1 MTEKLVVFNWND
13 FYSKDNAK
21 IVEGFLDRQVV
32 EFGEIVNSFF
42 PDTLEEQKKKVTHRA
57 IFDLFNK
64 QFSAWLCEI
73 FNALP
78 ASFIC
83 VLLPESI
90 EMLGFELLSRLPSRM
105 AFNPFPSVIKSPED
119 FYCALRTH
127 TKVFADP
134 VLAILISNEYLPD
147 EIRRLARLTPEQF
160 GSEFIENYYQ
170 ELDNLS
176 NDEVVGSPMNS
187 SDEMPRLLTFEEV
200 KRNTEKFKTVDDIFK
215 AMLANRIG
223 AYIKIESEYV
233 VGSGIRF
240 VRRGYPSLYR
250 IGNCGNP
257 LYLKRYNCLERL
269 SIEQV
274 KKIWINGHV
283 KLGSHHFQNA
293 VQSTDIE
300 AKFHIERT
308 LKSFGDKMKIE
319 ISDLLFSDEEINDYE
334 LAPKITPK
342 PVKHIPKKGYMDP
355 WAIESRR
362 LADEVALEMWNS
374 GMQEITARNISDKVA
389 NRLGENS
396 DYWGTRGPRSGGNIR
411 NIALVGWHFIPPQS
425 PVP

>member
-1 MTEKLVVFNWND
+1 MTKKLIAFNWKD

-21 IVEGFLDRQVV
+21 ILEDFLDRQVV
-32 EFGEIVNSFF
+32 EFGEIVNSLF
-42 PDTLEEQKKKVTHRA
+42 PYTLEEQKRKFTHRA
-57 IFDLFNK
+57 VFDLFNK
-64 QFSAWLCEI
+64 QFSEWLGEI

-83 VLLPESI
+83 ILMPDSI
-90 EMLGFELLSRLPSRM
+90 EMLGFKLLSRLPSRM
-105 AFNPFPSVIKSPED
+105 PFNPFPSVIKSSED
-119 FYCALRTH
+119 FYCAIRKH

-147 EIRRLARLTPEQF
+147 EIRRLARMTPEKF
-160 GSEFIENYYQ
+160 GGEFNENCYQ

-176 NDEVVGSPMNS
+176 NDEVVGSPMNF
-187 SDEMPRLLTFEEV
+187 SDKMPRLLTFEEV
-200 KRNTEKFKTVDDIFK
+200 KRNTEKFKAVDDIFK

-223 AYIKIESEYV
+223 TYIKIESQYV

-240 VRRGYPSLYR
+240 ARRGYPSLYR

-257 LYLKRYNCLERL
+257 FYLKRYNSLERL
-269 SIEQV
+269 SVEQV
-274 KKIWINGHV
+274 KKIWVNGYV

-300 AKFHIERT
+300 TKFHIERT

-319 ISDLLFSDEEINDYE
+319 ISDLFFLEEEINDYE
-334 LAPKITPK
+334 TAPKIALK
-342 PVKHIPKKGYMDP
+342 PVKNIFKKGYMEP
-355 WAIESRR
+355 WAVESRR

-389 NRLGENS
+389 SRLGENRG
-396 DYWGTRGPRSGGNIR
+396 YWGTRGPRSGGNIR
-411 NIALVGWHFIPPQS
+411 NIALIGWHFIPPQS
-425 PVP
+425 RAS